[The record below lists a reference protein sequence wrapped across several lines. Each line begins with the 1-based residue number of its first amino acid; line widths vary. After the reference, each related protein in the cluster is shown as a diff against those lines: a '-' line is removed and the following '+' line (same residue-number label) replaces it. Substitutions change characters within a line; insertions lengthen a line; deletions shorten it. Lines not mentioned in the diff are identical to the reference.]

1 MDQENQDITLAVLD
15 SANAWIAESLDEN
28 TVLTIIALISEDP
41 TNWQEAL
48 SVWPR
53 YRSSAVCEST
63 SELPFEE
70 IEPEAVLGSI
80 QAAAAWVFID
90 FTRKRLSTGGQF
102 EAIDRDAEFCLEQ
115 ADDSD
120 FTGNLTIHLP
130 PWWDLVSDAAP
141 VSLLEARPIPIARP
155 IVDREILYGD
165 AFLTFVA
172 KRALEVF
179 HSDDWTKCVEGNTQR
194 DRYALTVASHKDWL
208 MTPREDLGGR
218 IPRQM
223 LHGAIQWANE
233 VTEGQQSRYEHG
245 GPMIAAPDD
254 WQGYSSA
261 PMGSQEM
268 CIYFDFCRE
277 IIGAGWEWLETK
289 QGKDAAN
296 RGESAVT
303 DLVAFLSAIKEN
315 WLSSPLEGG
324 PSPNFVIECDRRRVP
339 IGDGVQIEG
348 IGAVA
353 TTSHQGDCDCPICA
367 LMADG
372 MFGTSFSSIDGH
384 HLELDDEFAFSM
396 HESQEDWEDEQGSYQ
411 AYEATFKAQ
420 ESDRKE
426 AAQDAGITPTWT
438 TIRDPRPIPG
448 DPLGHLKMAF
458 MVAEIVSVLQDHG
471 NRQNEIK
478 DLNKAFAV
486 YRRAKPPEAKKAK
499 KKFKRILERLGQ
511 SHPAL
516 VSRSADLRSY
526 LDETHRRPL
535 AL

>member
-1 MDQENQDITLAVLD
+1 
-15 SANAWIAESLDEN
+15 
-28 TVLTIIALISEDP
+28 
-41 TNWQEAL
+41 
-48 SVWPR
+48 
-53 YRSSAVCEST
+53 
-63 SELPFEE
+63 
-70 IEPEAVLGSI
+70 
-80 QAAAAWVFID
+80 
-90 FTRKRLSTGGQF
+90 
-102 EAIDRDAEFCLEQ
+102 
-115 ADDSD
+115 
-120 FTGNLTIHLP
+120 
-130 PWWDLVSDAAP
+130 
-141 VSLLEARPIPIARP
+141 
-155 IVDREILYGD
+155 
-165 AFLTFVA
+165 
-172 KRALEVF
+172 
-179 HSDDWTKCVEGNTQR
+179 
-194 DRYALTVASHKDWL
+194 
-208 MTPREDLGGR
+208 
-218 IPRQM
+218 
-223 LHGAIQWANE
+223 
-233 VTEGQQSRYEHG
+233 
-245 GPMIAAPDD
+245 
-254 WQGYSSA
+254 
-261 PMGSQEM
+261 MGSQEM

-303 DLVAFLSAIKEN
+303 DLVAFLNAIKEN

-396 HESQEDWEDEQGSYQ
+396 HELQEDWEDEQGSYQ

-486 YRRAKPPEAKKAK
+486 YRRAKPSEAKKAK

-526 LDETHRRPL
+526 LDEAHRRPL
-535 AL
+535 PL

>member
-70 IEPEAVLGSI
+70 IEPEAVGESI
-80 QAAAAWVFID
+80 EAAAGWVVID
-90 FTRKRLSTGGQF
+90 FTRQRLSTGGDF
-102 EAIDRDAEFCLEQ
+102 EAIDRDAAFRLEQ
-115 ADDSD
+115 ATDSY
-120 FTGNLTIHLP
+120 FTGHLSIHLP
-130 PWWDLVSDAAP
+130 PWWELVSDTAP
-141 VSLLEARPIPIARP
+141 AKLFEARQSKTPRP

-172 KRALEVF
+172 KRVLEVF
-179 HSDDWTKCVEGNTQR
+179 HSDDWTKCVQGNTQR
-194 DRYALTVASHKDWL
+194 DRYELTVAAHKDWL
-208 MTPREDLGGR
+208 MTPREDLGGK

-223 LHGAIQWANE
+223 LHGAIHWANK
-233 VTEGQQSRYEHG
+233 VTEGQQSRYENG

-277 IIGAGWEWLETK
+277 IIGAGWEWLETE
-289 QGKDAAN
+289 QGKQAAN

-303 DLVAFLSAIKEN
+303 DLVAFLGEIKEN
-315 WLSSPLEGG
+315 WLTSPLEGG
-324 PSPNFVIECDRRRVP
+324 PSPNLVIECDRRRVP
-339 IGDGVQIEG
+339 MGDGVQIEG
-348 IGAVA
+348 IDAVA
-353 TTSHQGDCDCPICA
+353 TTSHQGDCDCPICG

-396 HESQEDWEDEQGSYQ
+396 HESQEEWEDEQGSYQ
-411 AYEATFKAQ
+411 IFEATINAQ
-420 ESDRKE
+420 ESHRKE
-426 AAQDAGITPTWT
+426 TAKADPFVSVWTGIG
-438 TIRDPRPIPG
+438 DPRPIPG
-448 DPLGHLKMAF
+448 DPSGHLKMAF
-458 MVAEIVSVLQDHG
+458 MVAEIVSVLQDRG
-471 NRQNEIK
+471 NRQTEIK
-478 DLNKAFAV
+478 DLNYAFAV

-499 KKFKRILERLGQ
+499 KKFKRILERLAK
-511 SHPAL
+511 SHPEL
-516 VSRSADLRSY
+516 VSRSADLQSY
-526 LDETHRRPL
+526 LDEAHRRPL
-535 AL
+535 IL

>member
-15 SANAWIAESLDEN
+15 SASSWIAESLDED

-63 SELPFEE
+63 GDLPMEQTDR
-70 IEPEAVLGSI
+70 ASVLETIRTAES
-80 QAAAAWVFID
+80 WVVID
-90 FTRKRLSTGGQF
+90 FENKRLSTGGQF
-102 EAIDRDAEFCLEQ
+102 EAIDRDSEFLLDQ

-120 FTGNLTIHLP
+120 FTGELYIHLP
-130 PWWDLVSDAAP
+130 PWWDLQSGARFE
-141 VSLLEARPIPIARP
+141 SLHEVRQTPIQRPM
-155 IVDREILYGD
+155 VDREILYGQ

-172 KRALEVF
+172 SRALEVF
-179 HSDDWTKCVEGNTQR
+179 HSDEWTKCAAGTAQR
-194 DRYALTVASHKDWL
+194 DRYALTVATHKDWL
-208 MTPREDLGGR
+208 MTPRVDLGGR

-223 LHGAIQWANE
+223 LHGAIHWANE
-233 VTEGQQSRYEHG
+233 VTEGQRNRYESG

-254 WQGYSSA
+254 WQGYPTA

-268 CIYFDFCRE
+268 CTYFDFCRE
-277 IIGAGWEWLETK
+277 LIDAGWEWLESK
-289 QGKDAAN
+289 QGTQAAN

-303 DLVAFLSAIKEN
+303 ELVEFLDQIKEN
-315 WLSSPLEGG
+315 WLNNPHEGG

-348 IGAVA
+348 IDAVA

-396 HESQEDWEDEQGSYQ
+396 NESQEEWEEEQGSYQ

-426 AAQDAGITPTWT
+426 AAQDDGITSAWT

-448 DPLGHLKMAF
+448 DPSGHLKMAF
-458 MVAEIVSVLQDHG
+458 MVAEIVSVLEDRG
-471 NRQNEIK
+471 NRQTEIK

-499 KKFKRILERLGQ
+499 KKFKRILERLAK
-511 SHPAL
+511 SHPEL
-516 VSRSADLRSY
+516 VSRSADLQSH
-526 LDETHRRPL
+526 LDEAHRRPL
-535 AL
+535 PL